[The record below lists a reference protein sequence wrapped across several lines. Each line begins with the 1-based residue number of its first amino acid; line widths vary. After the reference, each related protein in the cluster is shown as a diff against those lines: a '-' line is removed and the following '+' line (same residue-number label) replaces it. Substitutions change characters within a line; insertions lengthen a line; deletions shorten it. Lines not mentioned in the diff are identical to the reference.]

1 MNRTD
6 SEPAPNVKR
15 YGPKNV
21 NPKSGQITLP
31 RNLLKEWG
39 IAETPG
45 VQFDVFGNADDRSI
59 ILVQV
64 QEDDDID
71 WLVLEAR
78 LKSNRKRGGN

>member
-1 MNRTD
+1 MSRT
-6 SEPAPNVKR
+6 EPDPVPDVKR

-31 RNLLKEWG
+31 RDLLKEWG

-45 VQFDVFGNADDRSI
+45 VRFDVFGNAEDRSI

-64 QEDDDID
+64 HEDDEID
-71 WLVLEAR
+71 RLVLEAR
-78 LKSNRKRGGN
+78 LESNRERVGH